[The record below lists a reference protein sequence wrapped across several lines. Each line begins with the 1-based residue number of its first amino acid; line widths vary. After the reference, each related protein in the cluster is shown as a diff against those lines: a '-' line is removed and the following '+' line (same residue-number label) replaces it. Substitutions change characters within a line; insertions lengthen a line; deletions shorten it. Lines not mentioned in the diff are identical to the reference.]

1 MPTYAYRWADGSVSL
16 CSARNKNDAMSRFDT
31 MGQVSRNLILRLASP
46 IFFTVR
52 PSVDQWWALDEET
65 PLEFLL
71 SQEVEKKC
79 YPNYH
84 KAQHD
89 IKPDADPG
97 VYSKADKKKLSRA
110 LKQDEAEAVKRIESV
125 FPTMDL
131 IAMFPDGLPGQEN

>member
-31 MGQVSRNLILRLASP
+31 VRQVSRKLILRLPSP

-52 PSVDQWWALDEET
+52 PSVDQWWVLDEET

-84 KAQHD
+84 KAQQD
-89 IKPDADPG
+89 IPPDADPG

-131 IAMFPDGLPGQEN
+131 VAMFPDGLPGQEN